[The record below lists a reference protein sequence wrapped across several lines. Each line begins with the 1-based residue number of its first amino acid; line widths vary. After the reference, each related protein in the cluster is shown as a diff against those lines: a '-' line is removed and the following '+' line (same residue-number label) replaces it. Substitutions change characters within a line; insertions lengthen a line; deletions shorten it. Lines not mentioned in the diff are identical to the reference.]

1 MGYARADRAQQVR
14 IMDCRGKGHVW
25 NVTNSI
31 CWNASHSG
39 LPGGFGYKRAA
50 STTSRPQTSSR
61 PTFVPDILRDIF
73 EHGTA
78 IVNIVG
84 RAPVGARVSVLVK
97 HCAAHRDCETSGS
110 HCV

>member
-1 MGYARADRAQQVR
+1 
-14 IMDCRGKGHVW
+14 MDCRGKGHVW

-39 LPGGFGYKRAA
+39 LPGGVGYKRAA

-61 PTFVPDILRDIF
+61 ATFVPDILRHIF
-73 EHGTA
+73 EHGIA

-84 RAPVGARVSVLVK
+84 RAAVGARVSVLVD
-97 HCAAHRDCETSGS
+97 HCAAHRDSEPIASQCFDSSGM
-110 HCV
+110 